1 MAEMVDETKRI
12 QINILTNVYNKEVFL
27 LFLEYA
33 SIFLY
38 MFFLGST
45 TLGKTAH
52 QYTISM

>member
-38 MFFLGST
+38 MFF
-45 TLGKTAH
+45 
-52 QYTISM
+52 